1 MEPAVWRNA
10 TVLHVHMGNKSF
22 SNGAT
27 RGSNNGPPPSH
38 SDAPTHAHTT
48 DEETNAIV
56 SVSGE
61 RKPSCPGG
69 LEELILNVTLVCT
82 AESTREEK
90 RLVLKLPPYSTVSEL
105 KRQLQSQL
113 GIPACVQT
121 LTFGHARLEDDR
133 TLRYYTIR
141 DEDQL
146 LLEYPTMADIEEIA
160 STIEHMKKMA
170 EFLDSVQTQ
179 IATNPV
185 PLELRTEIADNVN
198 WAPVETLAT
207 EYLLSTRP
215 RANTNRLLF
224 ARSGG
229 LALVHRLHSLL
240 LGQPWD
246 KVCSVRLQY
255 LEKALLRVVWN
266 VTACF
271 EVRREVL
278 APPSHLDNI
287 VASFL
292 RVPIP
297 PRGSVRAPPN
307 MYMTTVGLHDQDA
320 ILCQVLFKSLGAL
333 CK

>member
-1 MEPAVWRNA
+1 
-10 TVLHVHMGNKSF
+10 MGNKF
-22 SNGAT
+22 SLDRAT
-27 RGSNNGPPPSH
+27 RGSNNRTPQRHG
-38 SDAPTHAHTT
+38 DALAHAHTT
-48 DEETNAIV
+48 DEETNA
-56 SVSGE
+56 VSGE
-61 RKPSCPGG
+61 WTPLAPTCPGG
-69 LEELILNVTLVCT
+69 LEQLVLNVTLVC
-82 AESTREEK
+82 AVENTREDR
-90 RLVLKLPPYSTVSEL
+90 RLVFQIPPPSTVAEL

-121 LTFGHARLEDDR
+121 LTFGHAHLEDNR

-146 LLEYPTMADIEEIA
+146 RLEYPTMADIEEIA
-160 STIEHMKKMA
+160 SSIDHMKKMA
-170 EFLDSVQTQ
+170 EFLDSIQTLL
-179 IATNPV
+179 AANPV
-185 PLELRTEIADNVN
+185 NLELRTEIAEKAD
-198 WAPVETLAT
+198 WEPVEKLAT
-207 EYLLSTRP
+207 EYLQSSRP

-240 LGQPWD
+240 LRQPWD
-246 KVCSVRLQY
+246 KVCSVQLQY
-255 LEKALLRVVWN
+255 LEKTLLRVVWN

-271 EVRREVL
+271 DLRRELLV
-278 APPSHLDNI
+278 PPSHLDNI

-297 PRGSVRAPPN
+297 LRGSVRAPPN
-307 MYMTTVGLHDQDA
+307 MYMTTVELHEQDS

>member
-1 MEPAVWRNA
+1 MDR
-10 TVLHVHMGNKSF
+10 
-22 SNGAT
+22 AT
-27 RGSNNGPPPSH
+27 RGSNNRTPQRHG
-38 SDAPTHAHTT
+38 DALAHAHTT
-48 DEETNAIV
+48 DEETNA
-56 SVSGE
+56 VSGE
-61 RKPSCPGG
+61 WTPLAPTCPGG
-69 LEELILNVTLVCT
+69 LEQLVLNVTLVC
-82 AESTREEK
+82 AVENTREDR
-90 RLVLKLPPYSTVSEL
+90 RLVFQIPPTSTVAEL

-121 LTFGHARLEDDR
+121 LTFGHAHLEDNR

-146 LLEYPTMADIEEIA
+146 RLKYPTMADIEEIA
-160 STIEHMKKMA
+160 SSIDHMKKMA
-170 EFLDSVQTQ
+170 EFLDSIQTLL
-179 IATNPV
+179 AANPV
-185 PLELRTEIADNVN
+185 NLELRTEIAEKAD
-198 WAPVETLAT
+198 WEPVEKLAT
-207 EYLLSTRP
+207 EYLQSSRP

-240 LGQPWD
+240 LRQPWD
-246 KVCSVRLQY
+246 KVCSVQLQY
-255 LEKALLRVVWN
+255 LEKTLLRVVWN

-271 EVRREVL
+271 DLRRELLV
-278 APPSHLDNI
+278 PPSHLDNI

-297 PRGSVRAPPN
+297 LRGSVRAPPN
-307 MYMTTVGLHDQDA
+307 MYMTTVELHEQDS